1 MSPSRRR
8 YGLLRGVLWLCPP
21 AAVIAARHGRVVQPR
36 VTEDP
41 REAWSVAL
49 DDAIERQQVL
59 RQAWGIITTIRAI
72 PNE

>member
-8 YGLLRGVLWLCPP
+8 YGLLRAGRWLCPP
-21 AAVIAARHGRVVQPR
+21 AAVIAARHGRIVQPR

-41 REAWSVAL
+41 RKAWSVAL

-59 RQAWGIITTIRAI
+59 QYTWGIITIIRAI
-72 PNE
+72 P